1 MTSHAWV
8 KSNPK
13 PKPKHQAL
21 KDRQQEDKERIAEEH
36 TRLRREFYERTGGPK
51 WGMILKP

>member
-1 MTSHAWV
+1 MTTHAWV

-21 KDRQQEDKERIAEEH
+21 KDRQQEQKEEIAETH
-36 TRLRREFYERTGGPK
+36 ARLKREFYERTGER
-51 WGMILKP
+51 WLKTGD